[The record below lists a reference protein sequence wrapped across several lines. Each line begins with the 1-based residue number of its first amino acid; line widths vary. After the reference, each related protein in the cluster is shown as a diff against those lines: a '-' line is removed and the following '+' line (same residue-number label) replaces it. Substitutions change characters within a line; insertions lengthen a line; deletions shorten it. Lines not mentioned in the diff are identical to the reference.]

1 MSRLNINHLG
11 FILLALTAL
20 AACSSPPEALSTPA
34 AASSNTS
41 QGERIA
47 ILSCSACH
55 AVGRA
60 DASPHADAPPF
71 RDLSRNYSF
80 EGLRET
86 LPEGLI
92 VDHPDMPVFQLDADE
107 TDALI
112 KYLEEIQAIQSAAA
126 TQRSEFVP

>member
-11 FILLALTAL
+11 FILLAFTAL
-20 AACSSPPEALSTPA
+20 AACSSPPESLAAPA
-34 AASSNTS
+34 ATNSNTS

-47 ILSCSACH
+47 ILRCSACH

-60 DASPHADAPPF
+60 DASQHADAPPF

-112 KYLEEIQAIQSAAA
+112 EYLEEIQTVQSAAL
-126 TQRSEFVP
+126 TERSELAP